1 MFYLLRFLKNVQGD
15 YFANAYEWPF
25 LCSCS
30 SFQVELQV
38 EISVPFRYVSITQVH
53 KVYIA
58 VSIKLQYL
66 QKNTKGN

>member
-1 MFYLLRFLKNVQGD
+1 MSRVTI
-15 YFANAYEWPF
+15 FANVYEWPF
-25 LCSCS
+25 LYSCS

-38 EISVPFRYVSITQVH
+38 EISVPFRYVSIMQVH